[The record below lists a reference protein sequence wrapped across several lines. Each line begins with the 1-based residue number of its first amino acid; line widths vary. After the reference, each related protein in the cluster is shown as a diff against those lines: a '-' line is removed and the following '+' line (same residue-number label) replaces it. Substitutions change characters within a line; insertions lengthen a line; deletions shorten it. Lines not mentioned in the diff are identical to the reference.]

1 MPTDPISG
9 LTGIMQA
16 LRQRMAGRSEKGG
29 SSNARGNA
37 GKSRSE
43 RVGKADIS
51 ELKSQ
56 IAARLREMD
65 VDERSSP
72 QAARIFVESAL
83 AWEFGEEI
91 LTDPE
96 FARLA
101 SDVQQAIGSSPETR
115 ERFAELLRSL

>member
-1 MPTDPISG
+1 MDPISG

-16 LRQRMAGRSEKGG
+16 LRQRLEKRTEKTA
-29 SSNARGNA
+29 SSTAHGNA
-37 GKSRSE
+37 DKSKPR
-43 RVGKADIS
+43 RAARADIS

-56 IAARLREMD
+56 IAARLSALKPE
-65 VDERSSP
+65 ERTSP

-83 AWEFGEEI
+83 AWEFGDEI

-101 SDVQQAIGSSPETR
+101 SDVQQSIDGSPETR
-115 ERFAELLRSL
+115 DRFAELLKDL